1 MGFGE
6 YGSDPFV
13 QSAPTHIALELSHG
27 FITFFSFNM
36 QTTVILFIFLNI
48 YMHIC
53 VRVSV
58 RIYFIEYS
66 SLSLTL

>member
-1 MGFGE
+1 MGFDV
-6 YGSDPFV
+6 YGPDPFV
-13 QSAPTHIALELSHG
+13 QSTPTHIALELSHG
-27 FITFFSFNM
+27 FITCFSFNM
-36 QTTVILFIFLNI
+36 QTTVILFIFSNI

-66 SLSLTL
+66 SLPLIL